1 MFTALVTY
9 LSWGCEPVRWEDVD
23 QDTWKGLI
31 ADGWTGRPHDDMAAL
46 YPQTA
51 DASERDCLKSLHR
64 PRNESFETQLKK
76 LAYTRLKSGLGLV
89 TRLPTASVINIAQK
103 LG

>member
-1 MFTALVTY
+1 MVGLDARMT
-9 LSWGCEPVRWEDVD
+9 
-23 QDTWKGLI
+23 TWQHS
-31 ADGWTGRPHDDMAAL
+31 T
-46 YPQTA
+46 PQTA